1 MCNVA
6 GINKR
11 GLGRDMASAY
21 KTRKRVLAQMQ
32 LQGYSYEEASERYS
46 NMMEALRIMAEE
58 GIDTNSASLEETRD
72 AFEMY
77 NKIKRLI

>member
-1 MCNVA
+1 
-6 GINKR
+6 
-11 GLGRDMASAY
+11 
-21 KTRKRVLAQMQ
+21 MQ